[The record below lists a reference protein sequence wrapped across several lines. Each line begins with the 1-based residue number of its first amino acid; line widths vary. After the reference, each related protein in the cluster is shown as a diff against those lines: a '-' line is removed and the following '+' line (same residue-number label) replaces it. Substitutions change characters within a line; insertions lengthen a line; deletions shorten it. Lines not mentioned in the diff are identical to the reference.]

1 MSGKYGF
8 KSNNGTI
15 RKVEIFT
22 KIVYN
27 IHVKFF
33 ILFYKIIFGEEKT
46 VKKQNEK
53 VVKWVGGLGLLGILL
68 TLPEML
74 IARTIYSNDPEAF
87 KTCFTIMLLITL
99 GLYLIIATIK
109 IVQYEKFVK
118 EYKRNKIEEA
128 VQGLNSEYRKVF
140 INYSGCISK
149 DMIECKAK
157 VDENGKIIC
166 EIFLDMKTTF
176 DTYDEFLRYF
186 HLAENK

>member
-74 IARTIYSNDPEAF
+74 IARTIYSNDPQAF

-140 INYSGCISK
+140 INYSGDISK

>member
-1 MSGKYGF
+1 ML
-8 KSNNGTI
+8 N
-15 RKVEIFT
+15 
-22 KIVYN
+22 
-27 IHVKFF
+27 FF

-53 VVKWVGGLGLLGILL
+53 VVKCVGGLGLLGILL

-140 INYSGCISK
+140 INYSGDISK